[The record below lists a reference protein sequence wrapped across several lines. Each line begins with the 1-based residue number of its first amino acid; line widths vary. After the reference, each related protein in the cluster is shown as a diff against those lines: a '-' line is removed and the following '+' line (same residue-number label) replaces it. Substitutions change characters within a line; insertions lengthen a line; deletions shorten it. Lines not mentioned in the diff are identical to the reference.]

1 MKDLFSSAVSCVQ
14 DYLIASHRRAAT
26 ELLFPITHDPSGDYS
41 RVATI
46 GSVVFIRGKT
56 VLLLLLLLLYTWTM
70 HAHHVLIH
78 PLMITANAY
87 TQHMHVPFRIPKPAS
102 VTLVHSSQISPD
114 IFLSVLCCIAI
125 SMKLLTRFTLTSI
138 HRVSTFV
145 DAQCNV
151 GVEKI
156 SNSGI
161 SQCQRCCV
169 GPIKIGY
176 FSRDY
181 MCSA

>member
-1 MKDLFSSAVSCVQ
+1 MQ

-56 VLLLLLLLLYTWTM
+56 VLLLLLLLLYTRTM

-87 TQHMHVPFRIPKPAS
+87 TQHMHVTFRITKPAS

-125 SMKLLTRFTLTSI
+125 SMKLLTRSTLTSI

-145 DAQCNV
+145 DAQCNAEV
-151 GVEKI
+151 K
-156 SNSGI
+156 
-161 SQCQRCCV
+161 
-169 GPIKIGY
+169 K
-176 FSRDY
+176 FLTL
-181 MCSA
+181 A

>member
-1 MKDLFSSAVSCVQ
+1 MQ

-26 ELLFPITHDPSGDYS
+26 ELLFPITHDPNGDYS

-46 GSVVFIRGKT
+46 GSMVFIRGKT
-56 VLLLLLLLLYTWTM
+56 VLLLLLLLLYTWTI

-87 TQHMHVPFRIPKPAS
+87 TQRMHVTFRITKPAS

-114 IFLSVLCCIAI
+114 IFLSVLCCIASSI
-125 SMKLLTRFTLTSI
+125 KLLTRFTLTSI

-145 DAQCNV
+145 DAQCNAEV
-151 GVEKI
+151 KKI
-156 SNSGI
+156 LTL
-161 SQCQRCCV
+161 
-169 GPIKIGY
+169 
-176 FSRDY
+176 
-181 MCSA
+181 A